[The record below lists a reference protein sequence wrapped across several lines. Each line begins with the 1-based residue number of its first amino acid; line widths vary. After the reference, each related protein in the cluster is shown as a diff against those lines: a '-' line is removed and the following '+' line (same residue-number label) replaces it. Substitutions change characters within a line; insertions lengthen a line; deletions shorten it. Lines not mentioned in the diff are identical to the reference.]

1 MKGVLILAVVL
12 PLLAG
17 GCASEWLVDIST
29 KRIEVESSNS
39 SELTATSALK
49 LFSDVANQLGLD
61 IRGPVPQPSGN
72 ESVIQYDAIAQN
84 KTNLKDN
91 AYLSLD
97 LYITKS
103 AIIMYCR
110 SDQSSA
116 DAQRAASIIERA
128 LDERV
133 VRYNVSTRTGSFFN

>member
-1 MKGVLILAVVL
+1 MKYVLILALIFLV
-12 PLLAG
+12 G

-39 SELTATSALK
+39 NGLTATSALK
-49 LFSDVANQLGLD
+49 IFGDVANQLGLD
-61 IRGPVPQPSGN
+61 VRGPVPQPIGN

-103 AIIMYCR
+103 AIIVYCT
-110 SDQSSA
+110 SYKSSVH
-116 DAQRAASIIERA
+116 AQWAASLIERA
-128 LDERV
+128 LDERGV
-133 VRYNVSTRTGSFFN
+133 QYNVSTRTGSFFNN